1 MGAPWRPTCMRTP
14 NVLLAGLVSLTL
26 VAGAC
31 GDDDSTEAGDDPPA
45 GVVDEGGGDLP
56 DRSPDLT
63 GTITAVDA
71 FAPVTED
78 CVPAEDLPPDGTTS
92 SDDPPTCTPEGI
104 EIAGTVVVEEQPGVQ
119 EGRKISYTVTAD
131 TALAG
136 DAGGTTVTAFADLAE
151 GQTVDS
157 WVVEGVCAESY
168 PEQCGAEALR
178 VTDP

>member
-1 MGAPWRPTCMRTP
+1 MRTP

-31 GDDDSTEAGDDPPA
+31 GDDDATEAGDDPPA
-45 GVVDEGGGDLP
+45 GAVDEGGVDLP

-78 CVPAEDLPPDGTTS
+78 CVPAEDLPADGTTS

-136 DAGGTTVTAFADLAE
+136 DAGGTTVSAFADLAE